1 MAKRKQP
8 FEAVLV
14 MFGANDGQDTKVG
27 DKQLK
32 FGTGSWN
39 AMYSKR
45 VGDVMDFYLKKAG
58 LLGRHA
64 AHGHRLVQHAHGALN
79 AIYKAEAAK
88 RAPGSSTSTRGR
100 PWTRRRRPIRRSSAR
115 TTAST

>member
-14 MFGANDGQDTKVG
+14 MFGANDGQGTKVG

-45 VGDVMDFYLKKAG
+45 VGDVMDFYVKTG
-58 LLGRHA
+58 
-64 AHGHRLVQHAHGALN
+64 V
-79 AIYKAEAAK
+79 
-88 RAPGSSTSTRGR
+88 
-100 PWTRRRRPIRRSSAR
+100 RRVY
-115 TTAST
+115 